1 MKQIKSFP
9 KFFIYGF
16 YIFLFNC
23 GIQSDGAS
31 EKAQILGLV
40 DNYLRTYTTSSLLL
54 DISNNLIIPKYT
66 NLDNKVSALQTAATT
81 YVATPDATNLNLVKN
96 AWIEAD
102 LAYRQI
108 EWTYFGPAYIPYNV
122 YLYLD
127 SFSKS
132 FPIDPTSI
140 ESKITSNL
148 APNGLRVD
156 GLDAVEYLLFKD
168 NVTTTNAAF
177 ADANRKTYLTK
188 LIQDIKTQTGL
199 LIFHWDKS
207 RSSSFYYTFTNA
219 GKGSRE
225 YPNTKDGLTEL
236 TNQMV
241 FFCNTIV
248 DIKIA
253 EPSGLRATN
262 LGVKD
267 ITKVETPYANLS
279 LDSLLQNLQ
288 GFSDI
293 GDAGLYKFLALRS
306 ETVVPRLQEQ
316 IKTTSSSV
324 NSVKTKYGTFQNAIT
339 TGNQDVELM
348 LSEFKKLRVLIST
361 ELISA
366 LGGTI
371 GVSSNDGD

>member
-1 MKQIKSFP
+1 MKPINIKL
-9 KFFIYGF
+9 KILTYGF
-16 YIFLFNC
+16 YLFLFNC
-23 GIQSDGAS
+23 GVQSDSAS

-40 DNYLRTYTTSSLLL
+40 DTYLKTYTTSSLLV

-66 NLDNKVSALQTAATT
+66 NLDQKVSALQTAAATYTT
-81 YVATPDATNLNLVKN
+81 IQDTNNLNLVRN
-96 AWIEAD
+96 AWIETD

-108 EWTYFGPAYIPYNV
+108 EWAYFGPANIPFNV
-122 YLYLD
+122 YLFLD
-127 SFSKS
+127 SFSRA
-132 FPIDPTSI
+132 FPIDPTLI

-148 APNGLRVD
+148 TPSGLRVD

-168 NVTTTNAAF
+168 NASTTNTAF
-177 ADANRKTYLTK
+177 ADANRRTYLTK

-207 RSSSFYYTFTNA
+207 RSSSFYYAFTNA

-253 EPSGLRATN
+253 EPSGLRAIN

-279 LDSLLQNLQ
+279 FDSLLQNLQ

-316 IKTTSSSV
+316 IRITSASVSSL
-324 NSVKTKYGTFQNAIT
+324 KLKYGTFQNAIT
-339 TGNQDVELM
+339 TGNSDVEVM
-348 LSEFKKLRVLIST
+348 LNEFKKLRVLIST

>member
-1 MKQIKSFP
+1 MNTLSKILT
-9 KFFIYGF
+9 YGF

-40 DNYLRTYTTSSLLL
+40 DTYLKTYTTSSLLA
-54 DISNNLIIPKYT
+54 DVSNNLIIPKYT
-66 NLDNKVSALQTAATT
+66 ELDKKVSALQSASATFTAN
-81 YVATPDATNLNLVKN
+81 PDATNLNQIRN
-96 AWIEAD
+96 AWIDAD

-108 EWTYFGPAYIPYNV
+108 EWAYFGPANIPYNV

-127 SFSKS
+127 SYSRS
-132 FPIDPTSI
+132 FPVDPTSI
-140 ESKITSNL
+140 EAKITSNL
-148 APNGLRVD
+148 APNGLKVD
-156 GLDAVEYLLFKD
+156 GLDSVEYLLFKD
-168 NVTTTNAAF
+168 NISATTTAF
-177 ADANRKTYLTK
+177 ADVNRRTYLTK
-188 LIQDIKTQTGL
+188 LIQDIKTQTNL
-199 LIFHWDKS
+199 LLFHWDKS
-207 RSSSFYYTFTNA
+207 RSSSFYYSFTNA
-219 GKGSRE
+219 GKGSRD
-225 YPNTKDGLTEL
+225 YPNAKDGVTEL

-253 EPSGLRATN
+253 EPSGLRVTN

-293 GDAGLYKFLALRS
+293 GEVGFYKFLSLQS
-306 ETVVPRLQEQ
+306 ETVVPRLKEQ
-316 IKTTSSSV
+316 IRITSASV
-324 NSVKTKYGTFQNAIT
+324 VSLKNKYGTFQNAIT
-339 TGNQDVELM
+339 TGNSDVELM
-348 LSEFKKLRVLIST
+348 LNEFKKLRVLIST
-361 ELISA
+361 EVISA

>member
-1 MKQIKSFP
+1 MKPINIKL
-9 KFFIYGF
+9 KILTYGF
-16 YIFLFNC
+16 YLFLFNC
-23 GIQSDGAS
+23 GVQSDSAS

-40 DNYLRTYTTSSLLL
+40 DTYLKTYTTSSLLV

-66 NLDNKVSALQTAATT
+66 NLDQKVSALQTAAAAYTT
-81 YVATPDATNLNLVKN
+81 TQDTNNLNLVRN
-96 AWIEAD
+96 AWIETD

-108 EWTYFGPAYIPYNV
+108 EWAYFGPANIPFNV
-122 YLYLD
+122 YLFLD
-127 SFSKS
+127 SFSRA
-132 FPIDPTSI
+132 FPIDPTLI

-148 APNGLRVD
+148 TPSGLRVD
-156 GLDAVEYLLFKD
+156 GLDTVEYLLFKD
-168 NVTTTNAAF
+168 NASSTNTAF
-177 ADANRKTYLTK
+177 ADVNRRTYLTK

-207 RSSSFYYTFTNA
+207 RSSSFYYSFTNA

-279 LDSLLQNLQ
+279 FDSLLQNLQ

-316 IKTTSSSV
+316 IRITSASVSSL
-324 NSVKTKYGTFQNAIT
+324 KLKYGTFQNAIT
-339 TGNQDVELM
+339 TGNSDVEVM
-348 LSEFKKLRVLIST
+348 LNEFKKLRVLIST

>member
-1 MKQIKSFP
+1 MKPLNLILKILTF
-9 KFFIYGF
+9 GF
-16 YIFLFNC
+16 YILLYNC
-23 GIQSDGAS
+23 GANSDKAS
-31 EKAQILGLV
+31 ERAQILGLV
-40 DNYLRTYTTSSLLL
+40 DTYFRTYSTSSLLS
-54 DISNNLIIPKYT
+54 DITNKLIIPKYT
-66 NLDNKVSALQTAATT
+66 NLDTKVSALQTATTT
-81 YVATPDATNLNLVKN
+81 YTANPDVTNLNAVRN

-102 LAYRQI
+102 LAYREI
-108 EWTYFGPAYIPYNV
+108 EWAYFGPAYIPYNV

-127 SFSKS
+127 SFSRS
-132 FPIDPTSI
+132 FPIDPTAI

-148 APNGLRVD
+148 TPNGLRVD
-156 GLDAVEYLLFKD
+156 GLDAAEYLLFKD
-168 NVTTTNAAF
+168 NTTTTNAAF
-177 ADANRKTYLTK
+177 ADNNRKNYLNK

-199 LIFHWDKS
+199 LLIHWDKS
-207 RSSSFYYTFTNA
+207 KSSSFYYSFTNA

-267 ITKVETPYANLS
+267 ITKVETPYANLA
-279 LDSLLQNLQ
+279 LDSLLKNLQ
-288 GFSDI
+288 GFSDL
-293 GDAGLYKFLALRS
+293 GEAGFYQFLALRS
-306 ETVVPRLQEQ
+306 ETVTPRLKTQ
-316 IKTTSSSV
+316 IRTTTTAV
-324 NSVKTKYGTFQNAIT
+324 TLVKTKYGTFQNAIL
-339 TGNQDVELM
+339 TGGSDVELM
-348 LSEFKKLRVLIST
+348 LNEFKKLRVLIST
-361 ELISA
+361 EVISS

>member
-1 MKQIKSFP
+1 MKVTKTLL

-16 YIFLFNC
+16 YLLLYSC
-23 GIQSDGAS
+23 AVQSDKAS
-31 EKAQILGLV
+31 EKAEILGLV
-40 DNYLRTYTTSSLLL
+40 DTYLKTYTTSSLLA
-54 DISNNLIIPKYT
+54 DISNNLIIPKYN
-66 NLDNKVSALQTAATT
+66 NLDSKISALQTAAAT
-81 YVATPDATNLNLVKN
+81 YTATPDVTNLNLVRN

-102 LAYRQI
+102 FAYRQI
-108 EWTYFGPAYIPYNV
+108 EWAYFGPAYIPYNV

-127 SFSKS
+127 SFSRA

-168 NVTTTNAAF
+168 NVGTTNTAF
-177 ADANRKTYLTK
+177 ADTNRKTYLTK
-188 LIQDIKTQTGL
+188 LIQDIKTQTSL
-199 LIFHWDKS
+199 LLFHWDKS
-207 RSSSFYYTFTNA
+207 RTSSFYYSFTNA
-219 GKGSRE
+219 GKGSRD

-236 TNQMV
+236 TNQIV

-253 EPSGLRATN
+253 EPSGLRVTN

-288 GFSDI
+288 GLSDL
-293 GDAGLYKFLALRS
+293 GDVGLYRFLGLRS
-306 ETVVPRLQEQ
+306 ETVVPRLKEQ
-316 IKTTSSSV
+316 IKVTSASV
-324 NSVKTKYGTFQNAIT
+324 TSLKTKYGTFQNAIT
-339 TGNQDVELM
+339 TGGSDVELM
-348 LSEFKKLRVLIST
+348 LNEFKKLRVLITT
-361 ELISA
+361 EVISS